1 MLIAIVKYANANML
15 LAVLSCVYDVTSSV
29 HDVSNRISFT
39 QMLIR
44 KDLEVLNRIPPLA
57 ATTASTA

>member
-1 MLIAIVKYANANML
+1 ML

-57 ATTASTA
+57 ATAASTA